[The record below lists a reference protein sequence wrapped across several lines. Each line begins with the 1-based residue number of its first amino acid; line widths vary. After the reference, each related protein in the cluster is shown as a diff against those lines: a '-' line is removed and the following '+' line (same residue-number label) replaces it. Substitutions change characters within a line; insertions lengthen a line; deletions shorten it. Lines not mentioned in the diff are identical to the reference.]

1 MNRVSGTQCLSL
13 LWETFFLKKRGYFR
27 ARARS
32 GYVFCADVRAPSCLS
47 HTHTAHTEVTEYK
60 RRVTF
65 IYTLINRYMLTN

>member
-32 GYVFCADVRAPSCLS
+32 GYVFCAMCARSLLS
-47 HTHTAHTEVTEYK
+47 HTPHTEVTEYK